1 MPSALAVETG
11 EQITST
17 AGPTKASRASAG
29 LAFTLYQQRDR

>member
-11 EQITST
+11 EEITST

-29 LAFTLYQQRDR
+29 CKWNIDL